1 MKRTVQSVFDEWVA
15 FMNERGPMG
24 KSGLNTDL
32 FRELRDKMK
41 AELAQLEEDDANFN
55 CGAMS

>member
-1 MKRTVQSVFDEWVA
+1 MKCTVESVFKEWIA

-24 KSGLNTDL
+24 ENGLRTEQ
-32 FRELRDKMK
+32 FRELRDKIK
-41 AELAQLEEDDANFN
+41 AEIALLEEDDENFN